1 MGATT
6 GTDLSA
12 SCVLRFIW
20 ALCTWRATWREVS
33 SEVSSDF
40 LASYFFCLAAPPPCP
55 VGHQRHT
62 CTPNKHN
69 NPPTPPTS
77 TLDTPR
83 RHHTRAL
90 HTTRVTQGEVHETN
104 AAGGG
109 GGGGVASAATDRAFC
124 RRYPASERQVHSSTG
139 ISRGREGDLGQGT
152 NKIKLMFYLPLAS
165 VSCMVMATTHLSC
178 RKKQPQRQ

>member
-1 MGATT
+1 MCITIYLGLMHMASHME
-6 GTDLSA
+6 GSKQRSEFLFPCFLLSLLN
-12 SCVLRFIW
+12 S
-20 ALCTWRATWREVS
+20 
-33 SEVSSDF
+33 
-40 LASYFFCLAAPPPCP
+40 PPQCP

-109 GGGGVASAATDRAFC
+109 GGGGVASAATDRASC

-139 ISRGREGDLGQGT
+139 ISQGQEGDLGQGT

-165 VSCMVMATTHLSC
+165 VSCMVMATTQLSC